1 MSIQVCAA
9 AQSPNAK
16 PEIIR
21 RTANFPPS
29 IWGDRFLNYDSQDVI
44 TNARN
49 QQEVNELKEV
59 VRREAFTTS
68 AGDFSHQ
75 LKFIDA
81 IQRLGVAYHFESEI
95 EEALERMHVAF
106 RDHDFSDD
114 GDLYNI
120 ALGFRLLRQHGYKVS
135 CDVFNKFKDKN
146 GSFKEC
152 LIADVPGMLS
162 LYEAGHLGVRGE
174 EILDEALAFT
184 TTHLDSAAKAH
195 VSYEHEEQIT
205 QALERPL
212 RKDLERVCAR
222 RYMSIYQDEASHNEA
237 LLKLAKLDF
246 NLVQSLHKKELSEIT
261 RWWKE
266 VDFEKKLPYA
276 RDRIVELYFWV
287 VGVYFEPRYVGV
299 RKFLTKVIALVSV
312 MDDTYD
318 AYATFE
324 ELEIFTAAIERWD
337 MSCIDELPDYMQIFY
352 RTLLNVVDEIEEE
365 IAKDERSYRV
375 YYAKES
381 LKAVARA
388 YFEEA
393 RWFNEGYT
401 PTMDEYLP
409 AAIVSSGY
417 PTLSTVSL
425 LGMGDIVT
433 KDTFE
438 WLFNDPKIVR
448 ASATL
453 TRFMDDIVTSKFE
466 KERGHVACSIDCYM
480 KQYGVSEQEA
490 LDALNKQVVDLWK
503 DINEEFLRPTAAP
516 MAVLTRVLNLT
527 KVMDLLYKGDDGYTR
542 VGKVV
547 KDKIA
552 SHFIDPVPII

>member
-9 AQSPNAK
+9 AQSPKAK

-29 IWGDRFLNYDSQDVI
+29 IWGDRFLNYDSQDII

-49 QQEVNELKEV
+49 QQEVDKLKEV
-59 VRREAFTTS
+59 VRREVFTTS
-68 AGDFSHQ
+68 AGDFSRQ

-95 EEALERMHVAF
+95 EEALERMHAAF
-106 RDHDFSDD
+106 CDQDFNDD
-114 GDLYNI
+114 GDLHNV
-120 ALGFRLLRQHGYKVS
+120 ALCFRLLRQHGYKVS
-135 CDVFNKFKDKN
+135 CDVFNKFKDEN
-146 GSFKEC
+146 GNFKEC

-195 VSYEHEEQIT
+195 GSYELAEQIT

-212 RKDLERVCAR
+212 RKDLERVCAK

-266 VDFEKKLPYA
+266 VDFAKKMPYA
-276 RDRIVELYFWV
+276 RDRIVELYFWM
-287 VGVYFEPRYVGV
+287 VGVYFEPQYVEA
-299 RKFLTKVIALVSV
+299 RKFLTKMSALQSV

-337 MSCIDELPDYMQIFY
+337 MSCIDELPDYMQIYY
-352 RTLLNVVDEIEEE
+352 RTLLNFVDEIEEE
-365 IAKDERSYRV
+365 IAKDGRSYRV
-375 YYAKES
+375 YYARES
-381 LKAVARA
+381 
-388 YFEEA
+388 
-393 RWFNEGYT
+393 
-401 PTMDEYLP
+401 
-409 AAIVSSGY
+409 
-417 PTLSTVSL
+417 
-425 LGMGDIVT
+425 
-433 KDTFE
+433 
-438 WLFNDPKIVR
+438 VR
-448 ASATL
+448 
-453 TRFMDDIVTSKFE
+453 I
-466 KERGHVACSIDCYM
+466 
-480 KQYGVSEQEA
+480 
-490 LDALNKQVVDLWK
+490 
-503 DINEEFLRPTAAP
+503 
-516 MAVLTRVLNLT
+516 
-527 KVMDLLYKGDDGYTR
+527 
-542 VGKVV
+542 
-547 KDKIA
+547 
-552 SHFIDPVPII
+552 

>member
-1 MSIQVCAA
+1 KQQNMSIQVCAA
-9 AQSPNAK
+9 AQSK

-29 IWGDRFLNYDSQDVI
+29 IWGDRFMNYDSQDII

-49 QQEVNELKEV
+49 QEEVEELKEV
-59 VRREAFTTS
+59 VRREVFTTS

-75 LKFIDA
+75 LKLIDA

-95 EEALERMHVAF
+95 EEALERMHAAF
-106 RDHDFSDD
+106 HDHDFSDD
-114 GDLYNI
+114 GDLYNV
-120 ALGFRLLRQHGYKVS
+120 ALGFRLLRQHGYKIS
-135 CDVFNKFKDKN
+135 CDVFNKFKDEN

-152 LIADVPGMLS
+152 LIVDVPGMLS
-162 LYEAGHLGVRGE
+162 LYEAGHLGIRGE

-195 VSYEHEEQIT
+195 LSYEHAEQIT

-212 RKDLERVCAR
+212 RKDLERVCAG
-222 RYMSIYQDEASHNEA
+222 RYMSIYQDEASHNEP
-237 LLKLAKLDF
+237 LLKLAKLDLILF
-246 NLVQSLHKKELSEIT
+246 SLFSKMSSVRLLTYILKLHIQLMLLLI

-266 VDFEKKLPYA
+266 VDFEKKLPFA

-287 VGVYFEPRYVGV
+287 VGVYFEPQYVEA

-312 MDDTYD
+312 MDDIYD

-324 ELEIFTAAIERWD
+324 ELEIFTAAIER
-337 MSCIDELPDYMQIFY
+337 LYAQIFY

-365 IAKDERSYRV
+365 IAKDGRSYRV

-401 PTMDEYLP
+401 PTMEEYLP
-409 AAIVSSGY
+409 AAIVSTGY
-417 PTLSTVSL
+417 PMLSTVSL
-425 LGMGDIVT
+425 LGMGDIV
-433 KDTFE
+433 
-438 WLFNDPKIVR
+438 N
-448 ASATL
+448 
-453 TRFMDDIVTSKFE
+453 
-466 KERGHVACSIDCYM
+466 
-480 KQYGVSEQEA
+480 
-490 LDALNKQVVDLWK
+490 
-503 DINEEFLRPTAAP
+503 
-516 MAVLTRVLNLT
+516 
-527 KVMDLLYKGDDGYTR
+527 KGD
-542 VGKVV
+542 
-547 KDKIA
+547 I
-552 SHFIDPVPII
+552 

>member
-9 AQSPNAK
+9 AQSPKAK

-29 IWGDRFLNYDSQDVI
+29 IWGDRFLNYDSQDII

-49 QQEVNELKEV
+49 QQEVDKLKEV
-59 VRREAFTTS
+59 VRREVFTTS

-114 GDLYNI
+114 GDLYNV
-120 ALGFRLLRQHGYKVS
+120 ALGFRLRREHGYKVS
-135 CDVFNKFKDKN
+135 CDVFNKFKDEN

-184 TTHLDSAAKAH
+184 ITHLDSAAKAH
-195 VSYEHEEQIT
+195 GSYEHAEQIT

-266 VDFEKKLPYA
+266 VDFEKKLPFG
-276 RDRIVELYFWV
+276 RDRIVEFYFWAMA
-287 VGVYFEPRYVGV
+287 VYFEPHYSAA
-299 RKFLTKVIALVSV
+299 RKILSKALALGTV
-312 MDDTYD
+312 MDDIYD
-318 AYATFE
+318 AFGTFD
-324 ELEIFTAAIERWD
+324 ELEIFTEAIGRWD
-337 MSCIDELPDYMQIFY
+337 VNCMDELPDYMQIFY
-352 RTLLNVVDEIEEE
+352 QTLLNLFNEIDEEMV
-365 IAKDERSYRV
+365 KKGNSYRV
-375 YYAKES
+375 YYAKEAW
-381 LKAVARA
+381 KATARA
-388 YFEEA
+388 YFDEA
-393 RWFNEGYT
+393 RWLHEGCIPSMEEY
-401 PTMDEYLP
+401 MDVTTASLNSP
-409 AAIVSSGY
+409 
-417 PTLSTVSL
+417 LSTISL

-433 KDTFE
+433 KEAFE
-438 WLFNDPKIVR
+438 WLLNKPTILR
-448 ASATL
+448 ASNIIFRL
-453 TRFMDDIVTSKFE
+453 MDDIAGYKFD
-466 KERGHVACSIDCYM
+466 KERGHVASTIDCYM
-480 KQYGVSEQEA
+480 KQHGVSEEET
-490 LDALNKQVVDLWK
+490 LDVFNKQIVDLWK
-503 DINEEFLRPTAAP
+503 DINEELLIKPTVVPRP
-516 MAVLTRVLNLT
+516 VLMRVLNLT
-527 KVMDLLYKGDDGYTR
+527 KFVDLLYKKGDAFTH
-542 VGKVV
+542 VGKLM
-547 KDKIA
+547 KDIVA
-552 SHFIDPVPII
+552 SLFIDPVLL